1 LFNLYHTV
9 SETIPLVREELES
22 HGITVKL
29 VKKCDSTVNGYKKE
43 FSQVLL
49 NIIQN
54 AKEAIMSRQPAVPF
68 VEIVCSKKG
77 ESALVRV
84 KDNGGGIPSELMDKI
99 FDPYFTTKF
108 KSQG

>member
-1 LFNLYHTV
+1 
-9 SETIPLVREELES
+9 
-22 HGITVKL
+22 
-29 VKKCDSTVNGYKKE
+29 
-43 FSQVLL
+43 
-49 NIIQN
+49 
-54 AKEAIMSRQPAVPF
+54 MSRQPAVPF